1 MTQNLGGGG
10 SKAKTWN
17 KRYDYSGN
25 VWCKSRVKVEI
36 YKRSK
41 KHKVKHTIKDKIA
54 AVMQNP
60 RAF

>member
-36 YKRSK
+36 YKQSK
-41 KHKVKHTIKDKIA
+41 KHKVKA
-54 AVMQNP
+54 YN
-60 RAF
+60 